1 MCRAIEIYHSFDI
14 AVSAPL
20 LKAAYIQKAQM
31 HVQQS
36 DLDHARHCYELIM
49 RLFMEVK
56 FENYEEI
63 AVARTEYG
71 RLLVMAGEPAEA
83 ALLFQQSIDVYRRR
97 AGDNWVCVEVAEN
110 LLERGAALLDLKVH
124 DEAQPCLEDCL
135 KMLPM
140 VLGEDK
146 AQRDP
151 RMAACHNHLAAVFHF
166 FEEFPQALQHYQAAQ
181 QVYMRAKMEFSLEH
195 ANVCNNLATLYDD
208 MVRTSIPLQASL
220 PTCSE
225 REYG

>member
-1 MCRAIEIYHSFDI
+1 MH
-14 AVSAPL
+14 
-20 LKAAYIQKAQM
+20 IQQG
-31 HVQQS
+31 
-36 DLDHARHCYELIM
+36 DLDHAKHCYEQVM

-56 FENYEEI
+56 FENYEDI
-63 AVARTEYG
+63 AVVRTELG
-71 RLLVMAGEPAEA
+71 KLMVQAGEPGEA

-97 AGDNWVCVEVAEN
+97 PGESWVCIQVAEN

-140 VLGEDK
+140 VLGADK

-151 RMAACHNHLAAVFHF
+151 RMAACHNHLASVFHF
-166 FEEFPQALQHYQAAQ
+166 YEEFGEALTHYKAAQ
-181 QVYMRAKMEFSLEH
+181 QIYQRAKMESSLEL

-208 MVRTSIPLQASL
+208 MVS
-220 PTCSE
+220 PTALYVCTDL
-225 REYG
+225 RIFAPHVLADCMTKWKAVILTMNL